1 MTTSLLVTGGAG
13 YIGSHTLIELIAA
26 GYKPLVLDNFSNS
39 SPEVLKR
46 VEELSGQAVEFVEGD
61 IQDES
66 ALVALFEKRR
76 LDQQPVEAV
85 IHFAALKAVGES
97 VERPVEY
104 YSNNVSGTLSLLRAM
119 DRCAVRQLVFS
130 SSATVYGEPKSLPY
144 TEDHPFAPT
153 NPYGHTKAMVE
164 QILMDW
170 CQASSDRSAVAL
182 RYFNPIGAHPSGRIG
197 EAPQGRPNNLFPF
210 ITQVAVGK
218 RDKLSVFGDD
228 YDTVDGTGV
237 RDYLHVVD
245 LATGHVRAVDY
256 MARGG
261 RGFRGI
267 NLGTGR
273 GTSVLRLAQTF
284 ERVTGQKIPYEILP
298 RRSGDIA
305 QAWADPTLAATLLG
319 WRANRDIDE
328 MCVDGWRWQSQN
340 PDGYASKQ

>member
-39 SPEVLKR
+39 SPEVLRR

-61 IQDES
+61 IRDEN

-76 LDQQPVEAV
+76 LDQRPVEAV

-97 VERPVEY
+97 VDKPVEY

-130 SSATVYGEPKSLPY
+130 SSATVYGEPMSLPY

-170 CQASSDRSAVAL
+170 CQALSDRSAVAL

-218 RDKLSVFGDD
+218 RDQLSVFGDD

-273 GTSVLRLAQTF
+273 GTSVLGLARTF

-319 WRANRDIDE
+319 WHANRDIEE
-328 MCVDGWRWQSQN
+328 MCVDGWRWQSRN